1 MARVSTEQIR
11 QLREQTGAGIMECK
25 QALIEAG
32 GRMEGALKILRTK
45 GAAIAAEK
53 SQRAARQGLIG
64 SYVHGGKI
72 GVLVEVNCETDFV
85 ARTEQFQQFV
95 HELCLQIASMKPRY
109 IHREE
114 VPHEEVGETL
124 AQLHEEIEGV
134 EEEGAQPIQ
143 QSAMEKF
150 YQERVL
156 LDQPYIK
163 DPTKTVQ
170 DLLHEAVSAL
180 RENIVIR
187 RFARFVLG
195 EETPG
200 PQDSC
205 S

>member
-1 MARVSTEQIR
+1 MAQVSAEQIR
-11 QLREQTGAGIMECK
+11 QLREKTGAGIMECK

-32 GRMEGALKILRTK
+32 GKMEEALKILRAK

-53 SQRAARQGLIG
+53 SERAARQGLIG

-85 ARTEQFQQFV
+85 ARTEQFKTLV
-95 HELCLQIASMKPRY
+95 HELCLQIASMKPQY

-124 AQLHEEIEGV
+124 ARLHEEIEEV

-143 QSAMEKF
+143 QRHMEKF

-156 LDQPYIK
+156 LDQPYVK
-163 DPTKTVQ
+163 DPSKTVQ
-170 DLLHEAVSAL
+170 DLLHEAVSSL

-187 RFARFVLG
+187 RFVRFILG
-195 EETPG
+195 EETAS
-200 PQDSC
+200 PQRSC